1 MHPHRILRSPQGCRP
16 GCHSQHMPFRP
27 PLASGH
33 WNFGCHFPPPDPA
46 ALGTEPGPPARLP
59 ACSETPQCF
68 CPRPGGWSLSLAC
81 PLPQLP
87 AGQLWCL
94 LPPASRGSRSAGK
107 TSWAGA
113 RKPQGRLHLRPQRPV
128 FRHLHGPDRCS
139 PLTPA
144 WLRGWGE
151 EGQVGSTHPQSLPSP
166 EACGPP
172 PGDGLLQVPRLLRV
186 LLHLFPHV
194 LIPLRGRR
202 WRPLQQPAFPQR
214 LGLGQWAP
222 RSKSGSGL
230 GSGSGEGL
238 SWDWNQGGGRLSP
251 PAPCP

>member
-1 MHPHRILRSPQGCRP
+1 MHPDRILRSPRGCRP

-59 ACSETPQCF
+59 ACSETPRCF

-87 AGQLWCL
+87 AGQLRCL
-94 LPPASRGSRSAGK
+94 LPPASEAPGVLGRPAGLAPGSPRGDCISVLRDLSSE
-107 TSWAGA
+107 TSMAQTTH
-113 RKPQGRLHLRPQRPV
+113 P
-128 FRHLHGPDRCS
+128 S
-139 PLTPA
+139 PL
-144 WLRGWGE
+144 RGCRVGGRR
-151 EGQVGSTHPQSLPSP
+151 GQVGSTHPQSLPSP
-166 EACGPP
+166 EARGPP
-172 PGDGLLQVPRLLRV
+172 PGDGLLQVPRLLLV
-186 LLHLFPHV
+186 LLHLSPHV

-202 WRPLQQPAFPQR
+202 RRPLQQPAFPQC
-214 LGLGQWAP
+214 LGLGQWVP

-238 SWDWNQGGGRLSP
+238 SWDWNQGGDRLSP
-251 PAPCP
+251 PDPCP